1 MGALALSMPTG
12 ALAQTIIHDNG
23 NVEFGITGRG
33 FLAGDLDIPAGIIA
47 PNFRYPA
54 GDPNARQYLEQWSGI
69 WVGGDVGPVASHLDI
84 DPVIGVALGEWLPL
98 VTGAPE
104 DVSSAE
110 GRQTIRA
117 EFGAA
122 PTETSDLPFTV
133 FIEQV
138 THTWAE
144 GPESNG
150 VVFIMTMTNQSDLPA
165 ENLRMGFATNW
176 DVDPQINETG
186 KPSRDLAMWDDRRQ
200 ASIMF
205 QGDPAGVDS
214 THVATV
220 LLQGDLFAHR
230 ISPFLPQTPW
240 TWPDTDRSNFLGS
253 PQVMRETLTAGN
265 RQTITVAGPVT
276 LDGLAAHTFVF
287 ALVGGE
293 TRGDLE
299 RNIDAVA
306 DVIRRPQAVQTSVND
321 DGVQLLWEPP
331 ISAQIFGYAVLRSL
345 EEGGPYDQVGP
356 RIVQTV
362 EYLDRNVVP
371 GTTYYYRIHPVDLD
385 EKIVNTPSEP
395 ATATTSPK
403 PTAVSTLAIALEGTP
418 ATPEVALTFSTPANV
433 DARDVDLLLLRNETG
448 LDPFTIIQQGRYSE
462 ELSDVEVEP
471 GRTYYYAVR
480 LVNEFDRLSDLSNV
494 VRVEVPLP
502 VAAPSLDLG
511 RVAVYPN
518 PVRRSQ
524 SSALHF
530 RNLPV
535 GTTIRFYT
543 ATGQLIDRADNQ
555 SISIYD
561 WTPGPELANG
571 VYVYQIEWAP
581 EAVSR
586 DPATA
591 PRDTLLKRVGGKFVL
606 MD

>member
-1 MGALALSMPTG
+1 M
-12 ALAQTIIHDNG
+12 
-23 NVEFGITGRG
+23 
-33 FLAGDLDIPAGIIA
+33 
-47 PNFRYPA
+47 
-54 GDPNARQYLEQWSGI
+54 
-69 WVGGDVGPVASHLDI
+69 
-84 DPVIGVALGEWLPL
+84 
-98 VTGAPE
+98 
-104 DVSSAE
+104 
-110 GRQTIRA
+110 
-117 EFGAA
+117 
-122 PTETSDLPFTV
+122 
-133 FIEQV
+133 
-138 THTWAE
+138 
-144 GPESNG
+144 
-150 VVFIMTMTNQSDLPA
+150 
-165 ENLRMGFATNW
+165 
-176 DVDPQINETG
+176 
-186 KPSRDLAMWDDRRQ
+186 
-200 ASIMF
+200 
-205 QGDPAGVDS
+205 
-214 THVATV
+214 
-220 LLQGDLFAHR
+220 
-230 ISPFLPQTPW
+230 
-240 TWPDTDRSNFLGS
+240 TWPDVQRTTLIGPAR
-253 PQVMRETLTAGN
+253 VVTETLTPGN
-265 RQTITVAGPVT
+265 YQTFTVAGPVT

-287 ALVGGE
+287 ALVGGA
-293 TRGDLE
+293 TRGDME
-299 RNIDAVA
+299 RNIDAIS

-462 ELSDVEVEP
+462 ELRDVEVEP
-471 GRTYYYAVR
+471 GRTYHYAVR

-494 VRVEVPLP
+494 ARVEVPLP

-518 PVRRSQ
+518 PVHRSQ
-524 SSALHF
+524 NSALHF

-571 VYVYQIEWAP
+571 VYIYQIEWAP